1 MGPRILPCIQW
12 TFKYLWKEWK
22 QVGWRTDR
30 KTLKSSEVQA
40 LVTSEMTTRM
50 ATAAPVSLSL
60 NLPFPSFLLPLVP
73 LWNLATTH
81 LILFSL
87 GHSLGTPQIYLHSP
101 TGLAPHSKPKAVT
114 RHIYCDSSPGLHCS
128 TSAHTAQGC
137 IKLTCKLLSLL
148 PPSQS
153 DQNLRGGKQN
163 Q

>member
-1 MGPRILPCIQW
+1 MEGMKAGRL
-12 TFKYLWKEWK
+12 E
-22 QVGWRTDR
+22 DR
-30 KTLKSSEVQA
+30 QQDVKSSEIQA

-60 NLPFPSFLLPLVP
+60 NFPFPSFLFPLAP
-73 LWNLATTH
+73 LLNLAMTH
-81 LILFSL
+81 LILFPL
-87 GHSLGTPQIYLHSP
+87 GHSLGTQIYLHSP
-101 TGLAPHSKPKAVT
+101 IGLDPHSNPTAVT
-114 RHIYCDSSPGLHCS
+114 RHIQCDSSPGLHCS

-137 IKLTCKLLSLL
+137 IKLTCKLLNLS